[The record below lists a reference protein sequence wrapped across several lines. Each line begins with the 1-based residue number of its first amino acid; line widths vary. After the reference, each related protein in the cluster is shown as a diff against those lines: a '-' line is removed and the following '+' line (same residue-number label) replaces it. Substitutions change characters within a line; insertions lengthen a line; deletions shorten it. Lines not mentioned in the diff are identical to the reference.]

1 MLLEFSE
8 NEMGMIIN
16 SLDFYMRMHIGQYRE
31 ILLDLRWYRDC
42 SQLDDFENELQILFM
57 KIRDLVLPDISGYGW
72 SGSYGIF
79 NPDVDYRAGIAYDMM
94 QVFRNKL
101 AYYKH
106 PEGGITV
113 DFNPLMHCD
122 NDPYDFPSV
131 KCSIRDGKIYV
142 EVEAN
147 NEHIQIM
154 NNALQINNAKF
165 NCRIRE
171 LFSYYTSD
179 EEALRIADDIAV
191 ILKDVPEDKKI
202 KYNNQEE
209 NLLAKIRKQYDSITN
224 N

>member
-1 MLLEFSE
+1 MILNFSE
-8 NEMGMIIN
+8 SEMGMIIS
-16 SLDFYMRMHIGQYRE
+16 SLDFYMRMYIGQYRE
-31 ILLDLRWYRDC
+31 ILFDLRWYRDC
-42 SQLDDFENELQILFM
+42 SYLDNLEDQLRIKFMQIRNIL
-57 KIRDLVLPDISGYGW
+57 LPGITGYGW

-101 AYYKH
+101 AYFKH

-113 DFNPLMHCD
+113 DFNPLMHCE

-142 EVEAN
+142 EVEVN
-147 NEHIQIM
+147 NEHVQIM

-179 EEALRIADDIAV
+179 EEALRIADDITV